1 MSKDGTTSF
10 GCMAGSEQ
18 DLNATFAIEDAAGAR
33 PRLFFQRVPERKDYG
48 YFVVMADPEAN
59 EICVD

>member
-1 MSKDGTTSF
+1 
-10 GCMAGSEQ
+10 MAGSEQ